1 MGRRRSCLK
10 TLVLL
15 VGALLLL
22 VGAFCAFLY
31 LLLPFVYR
39 EPDLVASNVTIASV
53 AALSLGLGF
62 ALTYQALNSLKGR
75 PSAVFSPRSPWSLV
89 LLAAPCLILGQA
101 MVSFLDLPIFTSLAF
116 PPVHILVA
124 IAPALAILVIV
135 GRRTRASSWRTVTL
149 ELSHGAVLAP
159 LGALA
164 TELIVLFI
172 LALALS
178 FVVALTPG
186 GIDRLMELSLNLQD
200 PTWLEDPTNLAQLVL
215 SPPVLTVIVVIFV
228 IIAPLAEE
236 FLKGLGVLF
245 LGYRLRGEAEAL
257 QWGVAC
263 GAGFA
268 LAESLFNGSI
278 ALEVWGVVMLMRGG
292 ATLMHCVA
300 SGIMGLGWHEAIANK
315 RPWRFLG
322 AYGASAG
329 LHALWNGAAIGAGIP
344 SLLALTRPGDVAAQG
359 IAALMVLICL
369 VLLLLLIIF
378 MSALMFY
385 LAKRASRLSSQAV
398 DEEGRFSDFTS
409 DREQLP

>member
-1 MGRRRSCLK
+1 M
-10 TLVLL
+10 
-15 VGALLLL
+15 
-22 VGAFCAFLY
+22 
-31 LLLPFVYR
+31 
-39 EPDLVASNVTIASV
+39 ASV

-89 LLAAPCLILGQA
+89 LLVAPCLILGQA
-101 MVSFLDLPIFTSLAF
+101 MISFLDLPVFTSLAF
-116 PPVHILVA
+116 PPFHILVA

-135 GRRTRASSWRTVTL
+135 GRRTRASSWRMVTL

-164 TELIVLFI
+164 TELFVLFI
-172 LALALS
+172 LTLGIS
-178 FVVALTPG
+178 FVIALTPG

-200 PTWLEDPTNLAQLVL
+200 PTWLEDPTNLARLVL
-215 SPPVLTVIVVIFV
+215 SPAVLTVVVVIFV

-245 LGYRLRGEAEAL
+245 LGYRLRGKAEAL
-257 QWGVAC
+257 LWGVAC

-278 ALEVWGVVMLMRGG
+278 ALEVWGAVMVMRWG

-300 SGIMGLGWHEAIANK
+300 SGIMALGWHAAIASK

-329 LHALWNGAAIGAGIP
+329 IHALWNAAAIGAGIP
-344 SLLALTRPGDVAAQG
+344 SLLALTRPSDVATQG
-359 IAALMVLICL
+359 IAGLIALGFLGF
-369 VLLLLLIIF
+369 LLLLTIF
-378 MSALMFY
+378 MALLMFY
-385 LAKRASRLSSQAV
+385 LTRRAVRPPP
-398 DEEGRFSDFTS
+398 
-409 DREQLP
+409 QLVALDDQEPT